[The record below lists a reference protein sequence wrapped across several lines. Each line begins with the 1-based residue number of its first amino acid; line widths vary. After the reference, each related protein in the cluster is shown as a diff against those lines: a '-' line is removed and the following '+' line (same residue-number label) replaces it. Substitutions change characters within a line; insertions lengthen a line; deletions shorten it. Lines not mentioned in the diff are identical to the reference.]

1 MSKLVLVDKS
11 PEKKNEPVGLYR
23 EARDMLNKVMKR
35 MGDSNATRVASMMI
49 KYAYENIEWITE
61 EAAK

>member
-23 EARDMLNKVMKR
+23 EAKDMLNKVMKR
-35 MGDSNATRVASMMI
+35 TGEKNASKVASMMI
-49 KYAYENIEWITE
+49 KYAYENIEWVTE
-61 EAAK
+61 EAAE